1 MYFLSLVC
9 DQARTLEHL
18 PQPRSSTRGDEY
30 IGEAGLWYILG
41 TTAIELVLIGLLDLP
56 FRPGRRRAKRRG
68 AAPVEILK
76 AGPNQPA

>member
-1 MYFLSLVC
+1 LVC
-9 DQARTLEHL
+9 DKARTLKHFH
-18 PQPRSSTRGDEY
+18 QSRSSTRGDEY
-30 IGEAGLWYILG
+30 IGEAGGGLWYILG